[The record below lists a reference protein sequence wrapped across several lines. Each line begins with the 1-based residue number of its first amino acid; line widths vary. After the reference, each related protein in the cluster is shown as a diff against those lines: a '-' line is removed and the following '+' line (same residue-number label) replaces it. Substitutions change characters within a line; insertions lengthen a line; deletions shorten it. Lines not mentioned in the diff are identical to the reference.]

1 MIAVTGATGL
11 LGSAIIRKL
20 IAEGEQFVAI
30 KRRNSDTSLL
40 GDVAEYVSWREA
52 DLTDPVSLDDALQ
65 GVTKVIHSA
74 GLVSFNPRDKKKLY
88 DINVN
93 GTRNLINA
101 SLHHHIQR
109 FIHVSSVA
117 ALSRPK
123 DVAIIDETQKWVE
136 SPLNTVYA
144 ESKYL
149 SELEVMRGHE
159 EGLNVVIINPSVIL
173 GAGDWNRSSA
183 KFFRYIWKGNSFYT
197 DGFMNY
203 VDVSDVASIA
213 LKLLSIPLNGERL
226 ILNAGSI
233 PYKSLFEI
241 IARNFNKR
249 PPSIKI
255 EKKLLTL
262 LARLEGIRSF
272 ISGADPLITS
282 ETARLA
288 KTRINY
294 SNEKIRN
301 KLNFEFQSIDHT
313 IKLCCEYYLQHVN
326 GKK

>member
-11 LGSAIIRKL
+11 LGNAIIRKL
-20 IAEGEQFVAI
+20 IIEGEQFVAI
-30 KRRNSDTSLL
+30 KRKSSDTSLL
-40 GDVAEYVSWREA
+40 GDVTQNVLWREA

-65 GVTKVIHSA
+65 GITKVIHAA

-88 DINVN
+88 EINVN

-101 SLHHHIQR
+101 SLHHNIQR

-159 EGLNVVIINPSVIL
+159 EGLNVVIVNPSVIL
-173 GAGDWNRSSA
+173 GTGDWNRSSA
-183 KFFRYIWKGNSFYT
+183 KFFRYVWRGNSFYT

-203 VDVSDVASIA
+203 VDVSDVASII
-213 LKLLSIPLNGERL
+213 LELLRSTHSGERL

-233 PYKSLFEI
+233 SYKNLFEI
-241 IARNFNKR
+241 IARHFNKQ

-255 EKKLLTL
+255 EKKILSL
-262 LARLEGIRSF
+262 LARLESIRSV
-272 ISGADPLITS
+272 ITGADPLITK

-288 KTRINY
+288 KTRISY
-294 SNEKIRN
+294 SNDKIRN
-301 KLNFEFQSIDHT
+301 KLNFEFQSIDDT
-313 IKLCCEYYLQHVN
+313 VKMCCEYYIQHVN

>member
-20 IAEGEQFVAI
+20 IIEGEQFVAI
-30 KRRNSDTSLL
+30 KRKSSDTSLL
-40 GDVAEYVSWREA
+40 GDITQNVSWREA

-65 GVTKVIHSA
+65 GITKVIHAA

-88 DINVN
+88 EINVN

-101 SLHHHIQR
+101 SLHHDIQR

-123 DVAIIDETQKWVE
+123 DVATIDETQKWVE
-136 SPLNTVYA
+136 SPLNTAYA

-183 KFFRYIWKGNSFYT
+183 KFFRYVWRGNSFYT

-203 VDVSDVASIA
+203 VDVSDVASII
-213 LKLLSIPLNGERL
+213 LRLLRSTHNGERL

-233 PYKSLFEI
+233 SYKNLFEI
-241 IARNFNKR
+241 IAGHFNKQ

-255 EKKLLTL
+255 EKKILSL
-262 LARLEGIRSF
+262 LARLEGIRSV
-272 ISGADPLITS
+272 ITGAEPLITK

-288 KTRINY
+288 KTRISY
-294 SNEKIRN
+294 SNDKIRN
-301 KLNFEFQSIDHT
+301 KLNFEFQSIDDT
-313 IKLCCEYYLQHVN
+313 VKMCCEYYIQHVN